1 MIQPQESREAEMCVI
16 GGCLR
21 SASARDRAFS
31 VISDVDFFHAD
42 LRTVFKVIS
51 ILKLS
56 GGSPDIITTHQK
68 LKDLN
73 LLEEVDSPKVL
84 EDCVSKTPED
94 YDILLSLE
102 QKQSCISLEKF
113 LAIAFEKAY
122 PPPAAYYSYPKV
134 YCTFCES
141 EIIDR

>member
-1 MIQPQESREAEMCVI
+1 MVRP
-16 GGCLR
+16 
-21 SASARDRAFS
+21 
-31 VISDVDFFHAD
+31 
-42 LRTVFKVIS
+42 
-51 ILKLS
+51 
-56 GGSPDIITTHQK
+56 SPDRDWDTAFRENPVKKTDDYKK
-68 LKDLN
+68 LM
-73 LLEEVDSPKVL
+73 EELQDREL
-84 EDCVSKTPED
+84 TPED